1 MPEQYNRQLRAVEGT
16 ERAAQCVRTWRQPNT
31 ALRRRFVLVPGGAH
45 SQDDLGSVQYL
56 RKLEHENAE
65 LRNTAIKL
73 ALEIQAL
80 GGIDGATW

>member
-16 ERAAQCVRTWRQPNT
+16 ERAAQCGRTRRQPNT
-31 ALRRRFVLVPGGAH
+31 ALRRRFVVVPGGAH
-45 SQDDLGSVQYL
+45 SRDDLIIGSIQYL

-80 GGIDGATW
+80 GGN

>member
-1 MPEQYNRQLRAVEGT
+1 MPEQHNRQLRAVEGT
-16 ERAAQCVRTWRQPNT
+16 GRAAQCVRPRTQPNT
-31 ALRRRFVLVPGGAH
+31 TLRRRFVVVPGGAH
-45 SQDDLGSVQYL
+45 TQGDTVVGNVQYL

-80 GGIDGATW
+80 GGN

>member
-1 MPEQYNRQLRAVEGT
+1 MPEQYNRRLGAV
-16 ERAAQCVRTWRQPNT
+16 QPNS
-31 ALRRRFVLVPGGAH
+31 ALRRRFVLIRGGAH
-45 SQDDLGSVQYL
+45 SQDDLIVGSVQYL

-80 GGIDGATW
+80 GGS

>member
-16 ERAAQCVRTWRQPNT
+16 ERAAQCVRTRREPNT
-31 ALRRRFVLVPGGAH
+31 ALRRRFLVVPGGAR
-45 SQDDLGSVQYL
+45 SRDDLVGGSIQYL

-65 LRNTAIKL
+65 LRNTAIRL

-80 GGIDGATW
+80 GGN